1 MHQWP
6 PRHARAVCIPMP
18 NPGGGRPC
26 AAAAQPSDSRALPS
40 LASQARGC
48 SPCACSHRRARLAAG
63 RSSATTP
70 WPPPT
75 TSTAP
80 RCAAALTALSPR
92 RPRPRRRPRRPPPCA
107 RGCRCH
113 RQPARPRCRPRR
125 PRRRRPRPRRP
136 PPFAAPPLQCQSVAA
151 SRFAYRVRVLCRCWY
166 DVFVSAFDYDM
177 NGPKHTLGTNTRHAA
192 RILGHKQ
199 HTRRSV
205 Q

>member
-1 MHQWP
+1 MAPSTCTRCLHS
-6 PRHARAVCIPMP
+6 HAQSR
-18 NPGGGRPC
+18 GGRPS

-136 PPFAAPPLQCQSVAA
+136 PPLPLHRCSA
-151 SRFAYRVRVLCRCWY
+151 SQWPRLVSRIVCVYSAGVGMTFLLVLLI
-166 DVFVSAFDYDM
+166 M
-177 NGPKHTLGTNTRHAA
+177 T
-192 RILGHKQ
+192 
-199 HTRRSV
+199 
-205 Q
+205 